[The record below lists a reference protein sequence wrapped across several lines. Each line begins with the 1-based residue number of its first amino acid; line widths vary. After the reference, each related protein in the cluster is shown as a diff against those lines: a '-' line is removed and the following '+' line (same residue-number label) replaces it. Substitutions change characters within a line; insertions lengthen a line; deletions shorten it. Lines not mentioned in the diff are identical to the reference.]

1 MNKKDFYAKL
11 KNREFEECINIL
23 RKEIIDILVLKI
35 KEKDAY
41 FTYSTTRDL
50 YNKSKKY
57 LDEKYS
63 KIAYKLYSLDVM
75 EELDEYVLEELFES
89 CEIIKKK

>member
-35 KEKDAY
+35 KEKDTY

-50 YNKSKKY
+50 YNKSKKC

-63 KIAYKLYSLDVM
+63 KVAYKLYSLDVM

>member
-11 KNREFEECINIL
+11 KNRELEECIDML
-23 RKEIIDILVLKI
+23 RKEIIDILVLKV
-35 KEKDAY
+35 KEKDGY
-41 FTYSTTRDL
+41 FSYSTTRDL
-50 YNKSKKY
+50 YNKAKLH

-63 KIAYKLYSLDVM
+63 KIAYKLYSLDIM

-89 CEIIKKK
+89 CETIKKN

>member
-35 KEKDAY
+35 KEKDGY

-50 YNKSKKY
+50 YNKSKIC
-57 LDEKYS
+57 LEEKYS